1 MRSTAGPEQAWRK
14 GFDATPENASLDCGL
29 VDSLPANAR
38 RLASVT
44 TQRLRERR
52 VASVKAKRSGAW
64 ARSAVAMSWGA
75 AVMTGVAGLASTYA
89 TAAEPVTPQAAA
101 LESQPAKSKKPASD
115 IQVIKMVF
123 VFQEIDDPVPLSLLD
138 FTPKDLGLAG
148 AKLGV
153 NDNNTTGRFLKQ
165 SFELTEISGSDPAKL
180 VAEVKALANSGIGLF
195 VVAVDAETLLKMSDA
210 LKDEAAVLFNA
221 RATDLDLREENCRA
235 NVKHTA
241 PSRAMLV
248 DALAQYL
255 FWKRWRKIALVQ
267 GPAPEDAKFADAIRR
282 SAKKFNLRIVEEGQ
296 FEYQAGSRRTD
307 GGFEQ
312 VQKQIPSFTQDYSD
326 YDVLIVAD
334 EKSQF
339 GNYFPY
345 RTWIPRPVAGT
356 HGLFPASWHPSS
368 ELWGASQFQNR
379 FQRLTNRTMR
389 DLDYQ
394 AWMAIRAIGEAA
406 TRTSSA
412 DPKTLIDY
420 MLSDQFELAAFKG
433 QKLTFRPWNAQLRQ
447 PIFVATDKLH
457 VTVSPQAGFLH
468 QKTVLDTL
476 GLDEPETKCTAFKK

>member
-1 MRSTAGPEQAWRK
+1 MAFIDDIFVEPLRTTVFRAPQRSAGVARLQTSTWQRRACTIGAAALAMCILTGRLLEVQ
-14 GFDATPENASLDCGL
+14 
-29 VDSLPANAR
+29 PANA
-38 RLASVT
+38 A
-44 TQRLRERR
+44 QP
-52 VASVKAKRSGAW
+52 
-64 ARSAVAMSWGA
+64 
-75 AVMTGVAGLASTYA
+75 A
-89 TAAEPVTPQAAA
+89 TAQSVGQEKKAA
-101 LESQPAKSKKPASD
+101 KPATPKAD
-115 IQVIKMVF
+115 IQLIKMVF
-123 VFQEIDDPVPLSLLD
+123 VFEETDKPSPLSLLD
-138 FTPKDLGLAG
+138 FTPNDLGLAG

-165 SFELTEISGSDPAKL
+165 SFELEEIRGGDPDKL
-180 VAEVKALANSGIGLF
+180 VADVQALAKSGIGLF
-195 VVAVDAETLLKMSDA
+195 IVAVKAETLLKMSEA
-210 LKDEAAVLFNA
+210 LKDEAAVLFNV
-221 RATDLDLREENCRA
+221 RATDLNLREEDCRL

-241 PSRAMLV
+241 PSRAMMA

-255 FWKRWRKIALVQ
+255 FWKRWRKIALVT
-267 GPAPEDAKFADAIRR
+267 GPAPQDIKFADAIRR
-282 SAKKFNLRIVEEGQ
+282 SAKKFKLKIVEEGQ

-312 VQKQIPSFTQDYSD
+312 VQKQIPTFTQEYPD

-334 EKSQF
+334 ELSQF

-356 HGLFPASWHPSS
+356 HGLFPATWHPSS

-394 AWMAIRAIGEAA
+394 AWMAIRVIGEAA

-412 DPKTLIDY
+412 DPKTLISY
-420 MLSDQFELAAFKG
+420 MLSDKFELAAFKG

-457 VTVSPQAGFLH
+457 VTVSPQPGFLH
-468 QKTVLDTL
+468 RKTVL
-476 GLDEPETKCTAFKK
+476 